1 MRHIKSILVPIDGSV
16 HSPAA
21 LEQAMYIAKLARAKL
36 TVLYVIDLNTAISAL
51 ERVTLNSYLPD
62 DIDSEGQKILD
73 QARLT
78 VEKEQLKADYQML
91 IGNPAQKILKY
102 AQENKID
109 LIVMGSRGLG
119 AIKQILMGSVSQ
131 YLVANAPCPV
141 LINR

>member
-73 QARLT
+73 QARLA
-78 VEKEQLKADYQML
+78 VEKEQLKADYQIL